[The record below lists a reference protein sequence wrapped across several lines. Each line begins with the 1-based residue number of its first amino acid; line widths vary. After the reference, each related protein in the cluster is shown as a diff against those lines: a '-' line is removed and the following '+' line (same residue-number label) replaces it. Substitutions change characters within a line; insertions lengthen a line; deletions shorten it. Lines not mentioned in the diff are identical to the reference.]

1 MFGTKKNIT
10 DRVKDSITE
19 YMDEKF
25 DQYKGQISFDLSRG
39 LAALAGLVAL
49 WSVAIIS
56 GIFLAITLSLLIGWL
71 LSFVMDEGGYLVS
84 FGMMALAIIA
94 GTYFLIKN
102 KKEYIETPVFEIMS
116 NVLQVPP
123 DIIEAEAKKQTADK
137 KESNPTL
144 ALPKKQ
150 EKTATYT
157 PPKATAEEKSKEK
170 PREQP
175 KDHQNDPPN
184 SNTPKSK

>member
-19 YMDEKF
+19 YVDEKF
-25 DQYKGQISFDLSRG
+25 DQYRGQISFDLSRG

-71 LSFVMDEGGYLVS
+71 LSLVMAEGGYLVS

-102 KKEYIETPVFEIMS
+102 KKQYIEDPVFKIMS
-116 NVLQVPP
+116 EVLRTPSAV
-123 DIIEAEAKKQTADK
+123 IESQANKETAEKKA
-137 KESNPTL
+137 SNPTP
-144 ALPKKQ
+144 ALPK
-150 EKTATYT
+150 EKENTAPYT
-157 PPKATAEEKSKEK
+157 PPEVTSEESSK
-170 PREQP
+170 EQP
-175 KDHQNDPPN
+175 KEQPKAPPKD
-184 SNTPKSK
+184 SSDTDTQKPK